1 MRSAYEVL
9 MPRPVAST
17 SAPRTLSLGLTICV
31 RSGRSDSSFVPMS
44 ESVRPSDDISVGLP
58 GGPTAC
64 EASDAFVMSTCTC
77 ETVPVASALPTVAA
91 VLREPNGSTPLKSFC
106 ARPSQKL
113 RKLKTALITD
123 GVLRPVERRTG
134 WPPTLKSGSLVANV
148 WSSAGSP
155 AVTPSNFE
163 GRTPCEPAT
172 FEVSESTDAA
182 SLGSASLWNGKSAA
196 VSCAFGP
203 LSWKAFALPA
213 GMRGLI
219 WLRERLSA
227 PAAKWQV
234 AHAWR
239 PSEPACMSQN
249 SALPSLTAADLSL
262 M

>member
-1 MRSAYEVL
+1 
-9 MPRPVAST
+9 MPRPVGST
-17 SAPRTLSLGLTICV
+17 SAPRTLSRGLTICV

-44 ESVRPSDDISVGLP
+44 DSVRPFEDISTGLP

-64 EASDAFVMSTCTC
+64 EASDAFVLSTWTGV
-77 ETVPVASALPTVAA
+77 TLPVASALPTVAA
-91 VLREPNGSTPLKSFC
+91 VSREPNGATPLKSFC

-113 RKLKTALITD
+113 RKLKTALMTD

-155 AVTPSNFE
+155 GVTPSKAD

-172 FEVSESTDAA
+172 FDVSESTDAA
-182 SLGSASLWNGKSAA
+182 SLGFESLWNGKSLAA
-196 VSCAFGP
+196 SCAFGP
-203 LSWKAFALPA
+203 FSVKAFALPA

-227 PAAKWQV
+227 PAAKWQL

-239 PSEPACMSQN
+239 PSAPACMSQN